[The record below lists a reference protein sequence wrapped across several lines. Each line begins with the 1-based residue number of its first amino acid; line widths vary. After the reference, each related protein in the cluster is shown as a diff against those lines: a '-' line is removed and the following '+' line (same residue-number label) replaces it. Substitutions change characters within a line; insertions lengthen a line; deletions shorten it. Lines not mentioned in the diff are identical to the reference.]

1 MNESNPDSAF
11 LLLQTVA
18 IQAQTIKMQA
28 ETINRLM
35 GEPDQDS
42 DPELPTT
49 FLDGRSR

>member
-1 MNESNPDSAF
+1 MNESKPDSAS

-35 GEPDQDS
+35 GEPDQD
-42 DPELPTT
+42 DERRRRLH
-49 FLDGRSR
+49 